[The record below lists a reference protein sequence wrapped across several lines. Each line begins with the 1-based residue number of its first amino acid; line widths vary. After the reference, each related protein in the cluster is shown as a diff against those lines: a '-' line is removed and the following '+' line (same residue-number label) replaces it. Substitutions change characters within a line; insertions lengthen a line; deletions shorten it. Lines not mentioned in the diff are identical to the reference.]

1 MYKRQVVILDEM
13 REQLV
18 DGDLVLI
25 VNVDRCVLN
34 FLLLCQSVL
43 CEAMIK
49 SGEVYDLVSAR
60 SEWANLWSTDLN
72 AHWQLLIDQLGWS
85 KRN

>member
-1 MYKRQVVILDEM
+1 
-13 REQLV
+13 
-18 DGDLVLI
+18 
-25 VNVDRCVLN
+25 
-34 FLLLCQSVL
+34 
-43 CEAMIK
+43 MIK